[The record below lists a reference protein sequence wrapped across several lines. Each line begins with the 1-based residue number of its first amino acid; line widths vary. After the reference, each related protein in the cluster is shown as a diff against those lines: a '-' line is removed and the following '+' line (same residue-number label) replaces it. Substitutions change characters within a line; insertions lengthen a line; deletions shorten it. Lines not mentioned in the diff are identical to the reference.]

1 MESLFIYYNPRCNKC
16 RIATDDLREH
26 NIEFEIVEY
35 LKTPL
40 NKATLGSVLNMAD
53 DPPEAFV
60 RKDHNF
66 EKLGLN
72 ASDYT
77 SAEAVVELLLEHP
90 ILMQRPVIVRNGRAV
105 ITRSPEKIKHLLEGF
120 PQQTEQR

>member
-1 MESLFIYYNPRCNKC
+1 M
-16 RIATDDLREH
+16 ATDDLREH

-40 NKATLGSVLNMAD
+40 DKATLESISNMAD
-53 DPPEAFV
+53 DPPPPEAFV

-72 ASDYT
+72 ASEYT
-77 SAEAVVELLLEHP
+77 SAEAVVKLLLEHP